1 MQWSKKEMSGRLYDM
16 IMKEKDRKKAEGEP
30 FEAPGS
36 AGLKPPFANV
46 H

>member
-1 MQWSKKEMSGRLYDM
+1 MQWSKKEMVTVLYDM
-16 IMKEKDRKKAEGEP
+16 IMTEKGRKRAEGEP